1 MSATNKKG
9 GSLSLTFNR
18 DINSRFEEGRTYSL
32 RIPFGEYNG
41 TSEIP
46 NSCTGYATLLLKI
59 VPEYLTWKGGTDAV
73 WYNDDNWD
81 QSTRAELYMGG
92 NNNDTDANGSDPIE
106 NAFAPLYFTKVTI
119 DPKKGNN
126 TNVLRLE
133 DESRLRQGDQRNT
146 LDLKNWP
153 NLNNIQYDMAV
164 NNTGTNNAIKVV
176 PYYGNKVNKIYFQP
190 KAMLMNQH
198 YLDYEKA
205 WVEFEMSNTE
215 KRWSPLRCKMSMR
228 VTSMPR
234 KTMAERRRKPLRI
247 LNMRKIKIL
256 ESLTAAGHRPSTKRL
271 GTARLSISLIQMEK

>member
-215 KRWSPLRCKMSMR
+215 KRWFASPQQNVYAGDFYAPQDNGRQE
-228 VTSMPR
+228 TG
-234 KTMAERRRKPLRI
+234 
-247 LNMRKIKIL
+247 
-256 ESLTAAGHRPSTKRL
+256 SL
-271 GTARLSISLIQMEK
+271 

>member
-1 MSATNKKG
+1 M
-9 GSLSLTFNR
+9 
-18 DINSRFEEGRTYSL
+18 
-32 RIPFGEYNG
+32 
-41 TSEIP
+41 
-46 NSCTGYATLLLKI
+46 LLKI

-234 KTMAERRRKPLRI
+234 KKMADRRRKPLRI